1 MYLVV
6 LIDGGEPQIQH
17 HIHLRRLAIA
27 DQFCSN
33 GDGHKEEAA
42 FLLAGAVVVQ
52 HRVMLAPALDAVLDQ
67 MAVSQLGEG
76 DKLPVLEDLQDG
88 QSLMLEPDMK
98 ASRQLTDPADTLARV
113 DSVGDAV
120 QPAVRGSEVGV
131 GAEDGIIKKTGASV
145 GSDAPVWIR
154 V

>member
-1 MYLVV
+1 
-6 LIDGGEPQIQH
+6 
-17 HIHLRRLAIA
+17 
-27 DQFCSN
+27 
-33 GDGHKEEAA
+33 
-42 FLLAGAVVVQ
+42 
-52 HRVMLAPALDAVLDQ
+52 MLAPALDAVLDQ

-88 QSLMLEPDMK
+88 QSLMLEPDTK
-98 ASRQLTDPADTLARV
+98 TSCQLTDPPDPEDPLARV

>member
-1 MYLVV
+1 
-6 LIDGGEPQIQH
+6 
-17 HIHLRRLAIA
+17 
-27 DQFCSN
+27 
-33 GDGHKEEAA
+33 
-42 FLLAGAVVVQ
+42 
-52 HRVMLAPALDAVLDQ
+52 MLAPALDAVLDQ
-67 MAVSQLGEG
+67 MAVSQLSEG

-88 QSLMLEPDMK
+88 QSLMLEPDTK
-98 ASRQLTDPADTLARV
+98 TSCQLTDPADPLAGV

>member
-1 MYLVV
+1 
-6 LIDGGEPQIQH
+6 
-17 HIHLRRLAIA
+17 
-27 DQFCSN
+27 
-33 GDGHKEEAA
+33 
-42 FLLAGAVVVQ
+42 
-52 HRVMLAPALDAVLDQ
+52 MLAPALDAVLDQ

-98 ASRQLTDPADTLARV
+98 ASRQLTDPADPLARV

-145 GSDAPVWIR
+145 GSDAPVCDQGLNKFSVDAAAWI
-154 V
+154 VHDLFKFKLVFGHM

>member
-1 MYLVV
+1 
-6 LIDGGEPQIQH
+6 
-17 HIHLRRLAIA
+17 
-27 DQFCSN
+27 
-33 GDGHKEEAA
+33 
-42 FLLAGAVVVQ
+42 
-52 HRVMLAPALDAVLDQ
+52 MLAPALDAVLDQ

-88 QSLMLEPDMK
+88 QSLMLEPDTK
-98 ASRQLTDPADTLARV
+98 ASRQFTDPEDPLARV

-131 GAEDGIIKKTGASV
+131 GAEDSIIKKTGASV